1 MISSNEAVLAAA
13 GSGKTRRLI
22 TEATSAQNKRVLITT
37 YTRENLAEIE
47 ARLWSAPHGKACA
60 VSAMTW
66 FEFLLRD
73 AVKPYQSFE
82 TEILRIRSI
91 DFVTEKPRYAK
102 RENFESYYLD
112 SLSNIYSDEVS
123 DLACKLN
130 DVSEGKVIQR
140 LEQLYDTILID
151 EMQDLAGWDLDFV
164 ELLLKS
170 HIRIVLVGDPRQS
183 VYSTNRTSKNKN
195 YRGMGITSWIDKLQ
209 RQNLCSKK
217 KLSVSYRCSQTICDF
232 ADALFPGLPATMSC
246 YKSIADSSGVYFVR
260 REDVER
266 YIEVFRPQCLRWNKS
281 NRKAGPDARNFGDVK
296 GKEFRRV
303 LIYPTSNILHYLEN
317 GKPLTGIAL
326 AKFYVAITR
335 ASDSVG
341 IVADKS
347 IPNSSLRVWSP
358 NEIRTYHDYLIPLK
372 CS

>member
-1 MISSNEAVLAAA
+1 MTSSNEVVLAAA

-22 TEATSAQNKRVLITT
+22 AEALSDQDSRVLITT

-47 ARLWSAPHGKACA
+47 ARLWSAPHGKTCTIA
-60 VSAMTW
+60 AMTW

-73 AVKPYQSFE
+73 AIKPYQSFK

-91 DFVTEKPRYAK
+91 NFATKKPMYAK
-102 RENFESYYLD
+102 KSSFESYYLD
-112 SLSNIYSDEVS
+112 SSDNIYSDEVS
-123 DLACKLN
+123 DMACMLN
-130 DVSEGKVIQR
+130 DVSKGKVIRR

-170 HIRIVLVGDPRQS
+170 NIRIVLVGDPRQA

-195 YRGMGITSWIDKLQ
+195 YRGMRITGWIDKLQ
-209 RQNLCSKK
+209 RKNLCSKK
-217 KLSVSYRCSQTICDF
+217 DLLVSYRCSQTICDF
-232 ADALFPGLPATMSC
+232 ADALFPDLPSTTSC
-246 YKSIADSSGVYFVR
+246 HKSIVDSSGVYFVR

-266 YIEVFRPQCLRWNKS
+266 YIEAFRPQCLRWNKS
-281 NRKAGPDARNFGDVK
+281 NVRTGSNARNFGDVK

-303 LIYPTSNILHYLEN
+303 LIYPTAKILNYLES
-317 GKPLTGIAL
+317 GKPLEGIAL

-341 IVADKS
+341 IVTDKS
-347 IPNSSLRVWSP
+347 VSDSSLRVWSP
-358 NEIRTYHDYLIPLK
+358 NEITHLP
-372 CS
+372 